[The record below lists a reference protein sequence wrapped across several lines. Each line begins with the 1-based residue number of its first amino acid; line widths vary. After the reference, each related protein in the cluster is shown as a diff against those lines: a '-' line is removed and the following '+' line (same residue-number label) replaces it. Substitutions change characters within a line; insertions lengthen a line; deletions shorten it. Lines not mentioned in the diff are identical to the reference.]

1 MLAELQSAL
10 GVRRRDALGRVQRL
24 EAALAAYRRAVEER
38 VVAEFARDHGLRTP
52 QLTGVSPETAARHLH
67 EAVLALPELIDRG
80 AEQSSAAPPQ
90 PSPTADTKPR
100 SPSRVGTSTAGPTAG
115 APLPHLAALGTRKLV
130 VIGALAGRQKSEA
143 IPESL
148 LPQTEWVDTGSGGAH
163 AIGNLPQRIRQGRV
177 IALVILDRAV
187 QHKHSEPLVSAAR
200 AAGVPVGFAGKGGA
214 ASIRRALANIE
225 EQLAARS
232 T

>member
-67 EAVLALPELIDRG
+67 EAGLALPELIDRG

-100 SPSRVGTSTAGPTAG
+100 SPSAS
-115 APLPHLAALGTRKLV
+115 APP
-130 VIGALAGRQKSEA
+130 
-143 IPESL
+143 P
-148 LPQTEWVDTGSGGAH
+148 
-163 AIGNLPQRIRQGRV
+163 
-177 IALVILDRAV
+177 RA
-187 QHKHSEPLVSAAR
+187 R
-200 AAGVPVGFAGKGGA
+200 
-214 ASIRRALANIE
+214 RRALPSLTSRLSGRE
-225 EQLAARS
+225 S
-232 T
+232 SW